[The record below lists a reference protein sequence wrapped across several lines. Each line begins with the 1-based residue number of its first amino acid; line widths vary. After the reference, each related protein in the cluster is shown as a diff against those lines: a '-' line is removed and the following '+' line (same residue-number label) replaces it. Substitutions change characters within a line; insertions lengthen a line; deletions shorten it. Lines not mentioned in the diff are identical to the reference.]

1 MNIAVLIKQVPD
13 MEKVKFDS
21 EKGLVD
27 RKSAGTEIN
36 PFDLNALEVAIQL
49 KEITDGKVTAISM
62 GPPSAEEALR
72 EAIARG
78 ADEGF
83 LISDKYFGGA
93 DTKVTSHTL
102 SAAIKKLGGFD
113 LIIAGEKT
121 VDGDTG
127 QVGAETADYLN
138 IPHVSYVSQIGEV
151 SPDRIQV
158 VSDIWGGRYLKE
170 MALPGLLTV
179 TKNIN
184 TPRLPSFKR
193 KMAARKA
200 EIDKLLF
207 EDLKEFIGL
216 EECGLKGSPTWV
228 NKIEVPPT
236 ATREGKIVRN
246 DTEAAVASMLEL
258 FKEMKV
264 MEG

>member
-1 MNIAVLIKQVPD
+1 MNIGVLIKQVPD
-13 MEKVKFDS
+13 MEKVKFNS
-21 EKGLVD
+21 ERGLID

-36 PFDLNALEVAIQL
+36 PFDLNALEAAIQL
-49 KEITDGKVTAISM
+49 REMTDGKVTAISM

-83 LISDKYFGGA
+83 LISDKHFGGA
-93 DTKVTSHTL
+93 DTKATAHTL
-102 SAAIKKLGGFD
+102 SAAIKKLGGFT

-138 IPHVSYVSQIGEV
+138 IPHVSYVSHIQAV
-151 SPDRIQV
+151 NLDNIQV
-158 VSDIWGGRYLKE
+158 ISDIWSGRYLKE

-200 EIDKLLF
+200 EINKLTF
-207 EDLKEFIGL
+207 EDLKEYIAL

-236 ATREGKIVRN
+236 ATRKGKIIRN
-246 DTEAAVASMLEL
+246 DTETAVNLLVEL